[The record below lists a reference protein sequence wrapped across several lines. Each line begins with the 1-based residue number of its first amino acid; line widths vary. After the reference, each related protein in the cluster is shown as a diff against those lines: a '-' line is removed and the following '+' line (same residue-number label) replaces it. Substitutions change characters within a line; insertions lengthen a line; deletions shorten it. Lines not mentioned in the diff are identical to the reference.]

1 MSSPSPVTDGTNVW
15 VLTGLGILKAF
26 DFAGKELWTRD
37 IQKDYGTFGLNW
49 GYGSSPL
56 LHQDAL
62 YVQVFHG
69 MKTDDPSYLMKLDK
83 KTGKTLWKTE
93 RPTKAIQESP
103 DAYTTPALL
112 QHGNTTE
119 IVTTGGDTVTGHDP
133 ASGKELWRVEGLNPD
148 GDPFYRII
156 ASPLVAGGLIIAPTR
171 VRPMLAIRPGGRG
184 DVTSTH
190 VAWSFARGPDVPTPV
205 SDGTL
210 LYTVDD
216 RGIVHALDIKTGAVV
231 YGPERLKPATYS
243 ASPTLADGKIY
254 VTNEEGLTS
263 VFRAGPKFEVLAENA
278 TGEYTLSTIAVS
290 NGQLFLRTDKYLYA
304 IGSKPQNRVTAFP
317 QRFPIPADRPGRVGV
332 PDEAVMSVADVRRAR
347 HGGSVGGQL
356 AAVARSA
363 AERHHRREGLAGQLE
378 PHEQHRVEAADAEPQ
393 RRDPDHLEQPHLPER
408 RAVRRDRAIS
418 SSGASIAPTARCC
431 GSGRS
436 AAGTTASASRT
447 CRRRRR

>member
-1 MSSPSPVTDGTNVW
+1 MHRATLSVLFGVLSIVGVSADNWPQWRGPQLNGTSGEKGLPVAWSPTDNIAWKLAMPSRSGATPIVWNDRIFLNVATEDKGGEVELWSVDRASGTVQWKRPIASGNYRINKQNMSSPSPVTDGTGVW

-26 DFAGKELWTRD
+26 DFSGKELWTRD
-37 IQKDYGTFGLNW
+37 IQKEYGAFGLNW

-83 KTGKTLWKTE
+83 KTGKTLWRTE

-112 QHGNTTE
+112 QYGTTTE
-119 IVTTGGDTVTGHDP
+119 IVTTGGDTVTGHEP

-148 GDPFYRII
+148 RDPWYRII
-156 ASPLVAGGLIIAPTR
+156 ASPLVAGGLVIAPTR

-190 VAWSFARGPDVPTPV
+190 VAWSGRGPDVPTPV

-254 VTNEEGLTS
+254 VTSEDGLTS

-290 NGQLFLRTDKYLYA
+290 GGQLFLRTEKHLYA
-304 IGSKPQNRVTAFP
+304 IGSKPQTEPRP
-317 QRFPIPADRPGRVGV
+317 QSPGR
-332 PDEAVMSVADVRRAR
+332 
-347 HGGSVGGQL
+347 
-356 AAVARSA
+356 
-363 AERHHRREGLAGQLE
+363 GL
-378 PHEQHRVEAADAEPQ
+378 R
-393 RRDPDHLEQPHLPER
+393 
-408 RAVRRDRAIS
+408 
-418 SSGASIAPTARCC
+418 
-431 GSGRS
+431 
-436 AAGTTASASRT
+436 
-447 CRRRRR
+447 

>member
-1 MSSPSPVTDGTNVW
+1 VANRFWLSLSFGVLAVTAVSADNWPQWRGPQLNGTAVAKGLPIKWSPTENIAWKLAMPTRTGATPIVWNDRIFLNVATEDKGGSVELWSVDRATGNVQWKRPITAGNYRINKQNMSSPSPVTDGANVW
-15 VLTGLGILKAF
+15 VLTGLGVLKAF
-26 DFAGKELWTRD
+26 DFGGKELWTRD

-56 LHQDAL
+56 LHQDGL

-83 KTGKTLWKTE
+83 RTGKTIWKTE

-112 QHGNTTE
+112 QHGTTTE

-148 GDPFYRII
+148 NDPWYRII
-156 ASPLVAGGLIIAPTR
+156 ASPLVAGGLVIAPTR
-171 VRPMLAIRPGGRG
+171 VRPLLAIRPGGRG
-184 DVTSTH
+184 NVTSTH

-254 VTNEEGLTS
+254 VTSEDGLTS
-263 VFRAGPKFEVLAENA
+263 VFRAGPKFEVLAENP

-290 NGQLFLRTDKYLYA
+290 NGQLFLRTEKHLYA
-304 IGSKPQNRVTAFP
+304 IGTGKATSP
-317 QRFPIPADRPGRVGV
+317 
-332 PDEAVMSVADVRRAR
+332 
-347 HGGSVGGQL
+347 
-356 AAVARSA
+356 
-363 AERHHRREGLAGQLE
+363 
-378 PHEQHRVEAADAEPQ
+378 
-393 RRDPDHLEQPHLPER
+393 
-408 RAVRRDRAIS
+408 
-418 SSGASIAPTARCC
+418 
-431 GSGRS
+431 
-436 AAGTTASASRT
+436 
-447 CRRRRR
+447 